1 MKRMSLQWRL
11 TCITTL
17 CIAIICGCLTMF
29 VYKNGVHYIDS
40 LQDAVESQWDE
51 KGNKSDEIYISIPDD
66 KWDEFADEFSFQVYN
81 NKADYKRNS
90 LIITVLLALLGG
102 VVTYFISGHALRPIR
117 EFSDKIE
124 EVQAQN
130 LSDSRIEEN
139 NVKELNQLGISYNK
153 MLERLSEAFEIQRQF
168 TANAAHELRTPLALM
183 QVQLDLYNSASHPGN
198 DADTLQTIKMV
209 TEQNDKLNRMV
220 KTLLDMSE
228 LQTVGRDDKIILDAI
243 VEEVLADLEP
253 LAVEKN
259 IKLIGK
265 CEDAT
270 MIGSDILIYRLVY
283 NLVENAIKY
292 NHPLGQVT
300 VTAYQRNK
308 HVYLSVEDT
317 GSGGGGGSPGVSSMT
332 EDEINAILS
341 GITDSRQKAVCSYA
355 LHRVGY
361 PYSQELRDS
370 GNYYDC
376 SSLAYY
382 SWKDAG
388 VNISYG
394 GATTAAAEAQGL
406 DEAGKTVSYDEM
418 QPGDLIFYSFTNNGR
433 YKNISHV
440 AVYVGNG
447 KVVEA
452 LNERVGVVYRDVAS
466 VGKIVVIGRP

>member
-40 LQDAVESQWDE
+40 LQDAVESQGDE
-51 KGNKSDEIYISIPDD
+51 KGNESDEIYISIPDD
-66 KWDEFADEFSFQVYN
+66 KWDEFADEFSVQVYN
-81 NKADYKRNS
+81 NKTNYKRNS

-317 GSGGGGGSPGVSSMT
+317 GSGIP
-332 EDEINAILS
+332 
-341 GITDSRQKAVCSYA
+341 K
-355 LHRVGY
+355 
-361 PYSQELRDS
+361 ELRERVFEPFFRVDKS
-370 GNYYDC
+370 RSRELGGVGLG
-376 SSLAYY
+376 LALVREIVRVHDG
-382 SWKDAG
+382 SICIK
-388 VNISYG
+388 S
-394 GATTAAAEAQGL
+394 
-406 DEAGKTVSYDEM
+406 GKT
-418 QPGDLIFYSFTNNGR
+418 GGTIFEVTFAQCS
-433 YKNISHV
+433 I
-440 AVYVGNG
+440 
-447 KVVEA
+447 
-452 LNERVGVVYRDVAS
+452 
-466 VGKIVVIGRP
+466 

>member
-29 VYKNGVHYIDS
+29 VYKNGVYYIDS
-40 LQDAVESQWDE
+40 LKDAVESQGDE

-66 KWDEFADEFSFQVYN
+66 KWDEFADEFSVQVYN

-102 VVTYFISGHALRPIR
+102 VVTYFISGHALRPIK

-317 GSGGGGGSPGVSSMT
+317 GSGIP
-332 EDEINAILS
+332 
-341 GITDSRQKAVCSYA
+341 K
-355 LHRVGY
+355 
-361 PYSQELRDS
+361 ELRERVFEPFFRVDKS
-370 GNYYDC
+370 RSRELGGVGLG
-376 SSLAYY
+376 LALVREIVRVHDG
-382 SWKDAG
+382 SICIK
-388 VNISYG
+388 S
-394 GATTAAAEAQGL
+394 
-406 DEAGKTVSYDEM
+406 GKT
-418 QPGDLIFYSFTNNGR
+418 GGTIFEVTFAQHSM
-433 YKNISHV
+433 
-440 AVYVGNG
+440 
-447 KVVEA
+447 
-452 LNERVGVVYRDVAS
+452 
-466 VGKIVVIGRP
+466 

>member
-40 LQDAVESQWDE
+40 LQDAVESQGDE

-66 KWDEFADEFSFQVYN
+66 KWDEFADEFSVQVYN

-90 LIITVLLALLGG
+90 LIITVLLALFGG

-183 QVQLDLYNSASHPGN
+183 QVQLDLYNSATHPGN

-228 LQTVGRDDKIILDAI
+228 LQSVGRDDKIILDAI

-317 GSGGGGGSPGVSSMT
+317 GSGIP
-332 EDEINAILS
+332 
-341 GITDSRQKAVCSYA
+341 K
-355 LHRVGY
+355 
-361 PYSQELRDS
+361 ELRERVFEPFFRVDKS
-370 GNYYDC
+370 RSRELGGVGLG
-376 SSLAYY
+376 LALVHEIVRVHDG
-382 SWKDAG
+382 SICIK
-388 VNISYG
+388 S
-394 GATTAAAEAQGL
+394 
-406 DEAGKTVSYDEM
+406 GKT
-418 QPGDLIFYSFTNNGR
+418 GGTIFEVTFAQCS
-433 YKNISHV
+433 I
-440 AVYVGNG
+440 
-447 KVVEA
+447 
-452 LNERVGVVYRDVAS
+452 
-466 VGKIVVIGRP
+466 

>member
-40 LQDAVESQWDE
+40 LQDAVESQGDE

-66 KWDEFADEFSFQVYN
+66 KWDEFADKFSVQVYN

-102 VVTYFISGHALRPIR
+102 VVTYFISGHALRSIR

-139 NVKELNQLGISYNK
+139 NVKELNQLSISYNK

-209 TEQNDKLNRMV
+209 TEQNDKLNRMI

-228 LQTVGRDDKIILDAI
+228 LQTVGRNDKIILDAI

-317 GSGGGGGSPGVSSMT
+317 GSGIP
-332 EDEINAILS
+332 
-341 GITDSRQKAVCSYA
+341 K
-355 LHRVGY
+355 
-361 PYSQELRDS
+361 ELRERVFEPFFRVDKS
-370 GNYYDC
+370 RSRELGGVGLG
-376 SSLAYY
+376 LAFVREIVRVHDG
-382 SWKDAG
+382 SICIK
-388 VNISYG
+388 S
-394 GATTAAAEAQGL
+394 
-406 DEAGKTVSYDEM
+406 GKT
-418 QPGDLIFYSFTNNGR
+418 GGTIFEVTFAQHSM
-433 YKNISHV
+433 
-440 AVYVGNG
+440 
-447 KVVEA
+447 
-452 LNERVGVVYRDVAS
+452 
-466 VGKIVVIGRP
+466 

>member
-40 LQDAVESQWDE
+40 LQDAVESQGDE

-153 MLERLSEAFEIQRQF
+153 MLERLSDAFEIQRQF

-270 MIGSDILIYRLVY
+270 MTGSDILIYRLVY

-317 GSGGGGGSPGVSSMT
+317 GSGIP
-332 EDEINAILS
+332 
-341 GITDSRQKAVCSYA
+341 K
-355 LHRVGY
+355 
-361 PYSQELRDS
+361 ELRERVFEPFFRVDKS
-370 GNYYDC
+370 RSRELGGVGLG
-376 SSLAYY
+376 LALVREIVRVHDG
-382 SWKDAG
+382 SICIK
-388 VNISYG
+388 S
-394 GATTAAAEAQGL
+394 
-406 DEAGKTVSYDEM
+406 GKT
-418 QPGDLIFYSFTNNGR
+418 GGTIFEVTFAQHSM
-433 YKNISHV
+433 
-440 AVYVGNG
+440 
-447 KVVEA
+447 
-452 LNERVGVVYRDVAS
+452 
-466 VGKIVVIGRP
+466 

>member
-40 LQDAVESQWDE
+40 LQDAVESQGDE

-66 KWDEFADEFSFQVYN
+66 KWDEFADEFSVQVYN

-102 VVTYFISGHALRPIR
+102 VVTYFISGHALRPIK

-139 NVKELNQLGISYNK
+139 NVKELNKLGISYNN
-153 MLERLSEAFEIQRQF
+153 MLERLSNAFEIQRQF

-183 QVQLDLYNSASHPGN
+183 QVQLDLYNSATHPGN

-317 GSGGGGGSPGVSSMT
+317 GSGIP
-332 EDEINAILS
+332 
-341 GITDSRQKAVCSYA
+341 K
-355 LHRVGY
+355 
-361 PYSQELRDS
+361 ELRERVFEPFFRVDKS
-370 GNYYDC
+370 RSRELGGVGLG
-376 SSLAYY
+376 LALVREIVRVHDG
-382 SWKDAG
+382 SICIK
-388 VNISYG
+388 S
-394 GATTAAAEAQGL
+394 
-406 DEAGKTVSYDEM
+406 GKT
-418 QPGDLIFYSFTNNGR
+418 GGTIFEVTFAQHSM
-433 YKNISHV
+433 
-440 AVYVGNG
+440 
-447 KVVEA
+447 
-452 LNERVGVVYRDVAS
+452 
-466 VGKIVVIGRP
+466 

>member
-40 LQDAVESQWDE
+40 LQDAVESQGDE

-66 KWDEFADEFSFQVYN
+66 KWDEFADEFSVQVYN

-300 VTAYQRNK
+300 VTAYQKNK

-317 GSGGGGGSPGVSSMT
+317 GSGIPKKLRERVFEPFFRVDKSRSRELGGVGLGLALVHEIVRVHDGSICIKS
-332 EDEINAILS
+332 
-341 GITDSRQKAVCSYA
+341 
-355 LHRVGY
+355 
-361 PYSQELRDS
+361 
-370 GNYYDC
+370 
-376 SSLAYY
+376 
-382 SWKDAG
+382 
-388 VNISYG
+388 
-394 GATTAAAEAQGL
+394 
-406 DEAGKTVSYDEM
+406 GKT
-418 QPGDLIFYSFTNNGR
+418 GGTIFEVTFAQHSM
-433 YKNISHV
+433 
-440 AVYVGNG
+440 
-447 KVVEA
+447 
-452 LNERVGVVYRDVAS
+452 
-466 VGKIVVIGRP
+466 

>member
-29 VYKNGVHYIDS
+29 VYKNGVYYIDS
-40 LQDAVESQWDE
+40 LKDAVESQGDE

-66 KWDEFADEFSFQVYN
+66 KWDEFADEFSVQVYN
-81 NKADYKRNS
+81 NKTDYKRNS

-153 MLERLSEAFEIQRQF
+153 MLERLSDAFEIQRQF

-317 GSGGGGGSPGVSSMT
+317 GSGIP
-332 EDEINAILS
+332 
-341 GITDSRQKAVCSYA
+341 K
-355 LHRVGY
+355 
-361 PYSQELRDS
+361 ELRERVFEPFFRVDKS
-370 GNYYDC
+370 RSRELGGVGLG
-376 SSLAYY
+376 LALVHEIVRVHDG
-382 SWKDAG
+382 SICIK
-388 VNISYG
+388 S
-394 GATTAAAEAQGL
+394 
-406 DEAGKTVSYDEM
+406 GKT
-418 QPGDLIFYSFTNNGR
+418 GGTIFEVTFAQHSM
-433 YKNISHV
+433 
-440 AVYVGNG
+440 
-447 KVVEA
+447 
-452 LNERVGVVYRDVAS
+452 
-466 VGKIVVIGRP
+466 

>member
-40 LQDAVESQWDE
+40 LHDAVESQGDE

-66 KWDEFADEFSFQVYN
+66 KWDEFADEFSVQVYN

-183 QVQLDLYNSASHPGN
+183 QVQLDLYNSATHPGN

-308 HVYLSVEDT
+308 RVYLSVEDT
-317 GSGGGGGSPGVSSMT
+317 GSGIP
-332 EDEINAILS
+332 
-341 GITDSRQKAVCSYA
+341 K
-355 LHRVGY
+355 
-361 PYSQELRDS
+361 ELRERVFEPFFRVDKS
-370 GNYYDC
+370 RSRELGGVGLG
-376 SSLAYY
+376 LALVREIVRVHDG
-382 SWKDAG
+382 SICIK
-388 VNISYG
+388 S
-394 GATTAAAEAQGL
+394 
-406 DEAGKTVSYDEM
+406 GKT
-418 QPGDLIFYSFTNNGR
+418 GGTIFEVTFAQHSM
-433 YKNISHV
+433 
-440 AVYVGNG
+440 
-447 KVVEA
+447 
-452 LNERVGVVYRDVAS
+452 
-466 VGKIVVIGRP
+466 

>member
-40 LQDAVESQWDE
+40 LQDAVESQGNE

-102 VVTYFISGHALRPIR
+102 AVTYFISGHALRPIR

-153 MLERLSEAFEIQRQF
+153 MLERLSEAFKVQRQF

-265 CEDAT
+265 CENAT

-317 GSGGGGGSPGVSSMT
+317 GSGIP
-332 EDEINAILS
+332 
-341 GITDSRQKAVCSYA
+341 K
-355 LHRVGY
+355 
-361 PYSQELRDS
+361 ELRERVFEPFFRVDKS
-370 GNYYDC
+370 RSWELGGVGLG
-376 SSLAYY
+376 LAFVREIVRVHDG
-382 SWKDAG
+382 SICIK
-388 VNISYG
+388 S
-394 GATTAAAEAQGL
+394 
-406 DEAGKTVSYDEM
+406 GKT
-418 QPGDLIFYSFTNNGR
+418 GGTIFEVTFAQHSM
-433 YKNISHV
+433 
-440 AVYVGNG
+440 
-447 KVVEA
+447 
-452 LNERVGVVYRDVAS
+452 
-466 VGKIVVIGRP
+466 

>member
-40 LQDAVESQWDE
+40 LQDAVESQGDE

-66 KWDEFADEFSFQVYN
+66 KWDEFADKFSVQVYN
-81 NKADYKRNS
+81 NKTDYKRNS

-198 DADTLQTIKMV
+198 DTDTLQTIKMV
-209 TEQNDKLNRMV
+209 TEQNDKLNKMV

-228 LQTVGRDDKIILDAI
+228 LHTVGRDDKILLDAI

-317 GSGGGGGSPGVSSMT
+317 GSGIP
-332 EDEINAILS
+332 
-341 GITDSRQKAVCSYA
+341 K
-355 LHRVGY
+355 
-361 PYSQELRDS
+361 ELRERVFEPFFRVDKS
-370 GNYYDC
+370 RSRELGGVGLG
-376 SSLAYY
+376 LAFVREIVRAHDG
-382 SWKDAG
+382 SICIK
-388 VNISYG
+388 S
-394 GATTAAAEAQGL
+394 
-406 DEAGKTVSYDEM
+406 GKT
-418 QPGDLIFYSFTNNGR
+418 GGTIFEVTFAQHSM
-433 YKNISHV
+433 
-440 AVYVGNG
+440 
-447 KVVEA
+447 
-452 LNERVGVVYRDVAS
+452 
-466 VGKIVVIGRP
+466 

>member
-1 MKRMSLQWRL
+1 MKRMSLQLRL

-40 LQDAVESQWDE
+40 LQDAVESQGDE

-66 KWDEFADEFSFQVYN
+66 KWDEFADEFSVQVYN

-90 LIITVLLALLGG
+90 LIITVLLALFGG

-317 GSGGGGGSPGVSSMT
+317 GSGIP
-332 EDEINAILS
+332 
-341 GITDSRQKAVCSYA
+341 K
-355 LHRVGY
+355 
-361 PYSQELRDS
+361 ELRERVFEPFFRVDKS
-370 GNYYDC
+370 RSRELGGVGLG
-376 SSLAYY
+376 LALVHEIVRVHDG
-382 SWKDAG
+382 SICIK
-388 VNISYG
+388 S
-394 GATTAAAEAQGL
+394 
-406 DEAGKTVSYDEM
+406 GKT
-418 QPGDLIFYSFTNNGR
+418 GGTIFEVTFAQHSM
-433 YKNISHV
+433 
-440 AVYVGNG
+440 
-447 KVVEA
+447 
-452 LNERVGVVYRDVAS
+452 
-466 VGKIVVIGRP
+466 

>member
-90 LIITVLLALLGG
+90 LIITVLLALVGG

-265 CEDAT
+265 CEDAA

-317 GSGGGGGSPGVSSMT
+317 GSGIP
-332 EDEINAILS
+332 
-341 GITDSRQKAVCSYA
+341 K
-355 LHRVGY
+355 
-361 PYSQELRDS
+361 ELRERVFEPFFRVDKS
-370 GNYYDC
+370 RSRELGGVGLG
-376 SSLAYY
+376 LAFVREIVRVHDG
-382 SWKDAG
+382 SICIK
-388 VNISYG
+388 S
-394 GATTAAAEAQGL
+394 
-406 DEAGKTVSYDEM
+406 GKT
-418 QPGDLIFYSFTNNGR
+418 GGTIFEVTFAQHSM
-433 YKNISHV
+433 
-440 AVYVGNG
+440 
-447 KVVEA
+447 
-452 LNERVGVVYRDVAS
+452 
-466 VGKIVVIGRP
+466 

>member
-17 CIAIICGCLTMF
+17 CIAIICGFLTMF

-40 LQDAVESQWDE
+40 LQDAVESQGDE

-66 KWDEFADEFSFQVYN
+66 KWDEFADEFSVQVYN

-102 VVTYFISGHALRPIR
+102 IVTYFISGHALRPIR

-139 NVKELNQLGISYNK
+139 NIKELNQLGISYNK

-228 LQTVGRDDKIILDAI
+228 LQTVGRDDKIVLDAI

-253 LAVEKN
+253 LAQEKN

-300 VTAYQRNK
+300 VTAYQRKK

-317 GSGGGGGSPGVSSMT
+317 GSGIP
-332 EDEINAILS
+332 
-341 GITDSRQKAVCSYA
+341 K
-355 LHRVGY
+355 
-361 PYSQELRDS
+361 ELRDRVFEPFFRVDKS
-370 GNYYDC
+370 RSRELGGVGLG
-376 SSLAYY
+376 LALVREIIRVHDG
-382 SWKDAG
+382 SICIK
-388 VNISYG
+388 S
-394 GATTAAAEAQGL
+394 
-406 DEAGKTVSYDEM
+406 GKT
-418 QPGDLIFYSFTNNGR
+418 GGTIFEVTFAQS
-433 YKNISHV
+433 SM
-440 AVYVGNG
+440 
-447 KVVEA
+447 
-452 LNERVGVVYRDVAS
+452 
-466 VGKIVVIGRP
+466 